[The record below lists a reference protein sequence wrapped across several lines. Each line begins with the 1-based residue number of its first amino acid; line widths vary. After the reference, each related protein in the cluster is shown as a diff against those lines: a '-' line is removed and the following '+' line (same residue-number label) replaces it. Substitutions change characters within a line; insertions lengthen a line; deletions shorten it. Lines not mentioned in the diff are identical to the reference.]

1 MEWFANPKTGTLVP
15 FNFRSHTATGPELK
29 RFECRLDTIAFTPLI
44 DSSEVT
50 IETWIRLAGIIEENY
65 SSYDG
70 FVILHGT
77 DTMAYTASAL
87 SFLLCNL
94 DKPVILTGSQL
105 PIGMLRTDGKEN
117 LITSIEIAASSI
129 YGKPAVPEVS
139 VYFENRLF
147 RGNRTTKLSS
157 EHFNAFDSPNYPP
170 LAEAG
175 IDIKYNHNA
184 ILYPTVRRDLKVF
197 KKLSGQV
204 AILKIFPGI
213 TINTVRSILSAPDLR
228 GVVLESY
235 GAGN

>member
-50 IETWIRLAGIIEENY
+50 IETWIRLPIIEENY

-105 PIGMLRTDGKEN
+105 PIGMPGPTGKKTLSPQSRLPLPVYTGNQRYLKFQSILRTGCSGE
-117 LITSIEIAASSI
+117 
-129 YGKPAVPEVS
+129 PEP
-139 VYFENRLF
+139 
-147 RGNRTTKLSS
+147 TKLSS
-157 EHFNAFDSPNYPP
+157 EHFNAFDSP
-170 LAEAG
+170 
-175 IDIKYNHNA
+175 
-184 ILYPTVRRDLKVF
+184 
-197 KKLSGQV
+197 
-204 AILKIFPGI
+204 
-213 TINTVRSILSAPDLR
+213 
-228 GVVLESY
+228 
-235 GAGN
+235 